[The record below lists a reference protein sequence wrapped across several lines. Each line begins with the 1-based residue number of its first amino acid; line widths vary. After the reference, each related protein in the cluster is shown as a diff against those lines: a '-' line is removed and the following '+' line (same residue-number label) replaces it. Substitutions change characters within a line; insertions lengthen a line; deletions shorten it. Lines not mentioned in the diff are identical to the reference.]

1 MPQMM
6 RQVLK
11 VKPARKNQ
19 PEILPEQQKP
29 QKMVIDMFI
38 KPLVGLI
45 FHFMYFNPIK
55 HRHRKKDPRL
65 FFSLVVVGLQ
75 ATQAKTV
82 PDRHPA
88 ETETDSAISSK
99 FFNTHLLRFTTILPC
114 LFFYS

>member
-1 MPQMM
+1 MM

-45 FHFMYFNPIK
+45 YHFMYFNPIK
-55 HRHRKKDPRL
+55 HRHRKKDPR
-65 FFSLVVVGLQ
+65 FFFFGG
-75 ATQAKTV
+75 
-82 PDRHPA
+82 DW
-88 ETETDSAISSK
+88 SSG
-99 FFNTHLLRFTTILPC
+99 NPSQNSPR
-114 LFFYS
+114 